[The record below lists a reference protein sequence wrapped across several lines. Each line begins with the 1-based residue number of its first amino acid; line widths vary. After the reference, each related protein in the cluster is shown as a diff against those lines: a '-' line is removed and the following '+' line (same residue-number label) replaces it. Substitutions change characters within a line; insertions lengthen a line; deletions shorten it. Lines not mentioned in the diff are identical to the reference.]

1 VTSNP
6 VQDELAI
13 RDLAARFTDAVNRRD
28 PEAVGR
34 TFADDGEWVVP
45 GLPLSVGPQAAEK
58 QIAGLL
64 ESFAYLVQL
73 LHSGLV
79 EVDGDVA
86 TASWYLTENASD
98 GSTADFTFVGVYRD
112 ELRRGDD
119 GWQFA
124 RREFSFLR
132 RAKGELQA
140 RCYPHPAVV
149 GA

>member
-1 VTSNP
+1 MSNP

-34 TFADDGEWVVP
+34 TFVDDGEWVVP
-45 GLPLSVGPQAAEK
+45 GLPPSVGPHAAEK

-64 ESFAYLVQL
+64 ENFTFLVQL
-73 LHSGLV
+73 LHSGQ
-79 EVDGDVA
+79 VDVDADVA

-98 GSTADFTFVGVYRD
+98 GSTTAFTFVGVYRD

-119 GWQFA
+119 GWRFT
-124 RREFSFLR
+124 RREFAFLR
-132 RAKGELQA
+132 REKSELQGK
-140 RCYPHPAVV
+140 CYAHPAAV